1 MFLGSRAGGGELGEA
16 KRARAAKE
24 EEGVVLG
31 CGLARRHRARRRAEE
46 ERDARAVILRGG
58 GLGGAH
64 EGHEPVSK
72 FTSLDELVLEARAST
87 RAAPLLGDAVLDVE
101 HQRDGKRRGEREGG
115 FAWRS
120 RHGARAERVT
130 PTDHEVG
137 YLPSARKSADKVVFR
152 AS

>member
-1 MFLGSRAGGGELGEA
+1 M
-16 KRARAAKE
+16 
-24 EEGVVLG
+24 
-31 CGLARRHRARRRAEE
+31 
-46 ERDARAVILRGG
+46 ILRGG

-115 FAWRS
+115 SRGGVDMGRAQSVDPDGPRGGVFAVRQKK
-120 RHGARAERVT
+120 R
-130 PTDHEVG
+130 
-137 YLPSARKSADKVVFR
+137 
-152 AS
+152 